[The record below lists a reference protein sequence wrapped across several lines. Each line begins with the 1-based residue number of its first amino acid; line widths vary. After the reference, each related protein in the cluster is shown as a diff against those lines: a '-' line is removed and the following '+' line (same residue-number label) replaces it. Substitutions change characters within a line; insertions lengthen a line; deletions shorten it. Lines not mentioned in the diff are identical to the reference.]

1 MRFDLADLSLFRHV
15 VEAGSITHGAERA
28 HLALA
33 AASTRIRNM
42 EDALGVPL
50 LTRGRQGVT
59 PTQAGRTL
67 LQHARTILRQAERL
81 HEDLGAY
88 GGGLAGQIRVLSNTN
103 ALTEFLPEALSS
115 FLAAH
120 PNVSVDLE
128 ERLSDEIVGL
138 IAEGVADLGV
148 VAGTVDAGALETY
161 PFRRDR
167 FVLVVAQD
175 HPLAKRAKIG
185 FEEVLDHDFVG
196 LDRASAIQRFLATK
210 AVRIGRPLRLRVQ
223 LRSFDAVCRLVE
235 CKVGIGI
242 VPETTARRV
251 SKTMA
256 IAIVP
261 LTDSWAVR
269 DLTICMRNMDELPLY
284 ARQLVEHLRAISV
297 AGRCLLPRHQHP
309 IIEIEQHG
317 GIVIVAGLE
326 RKIAARL
333 VVGRDRAQPQR
344 ADVAAAGQLGLGQHL
359 RPGKHRAA
367 GKQRRDVTAAI
378 DGGDVEGVGEAVE
391 GQRAGER
398 DDVAAIDQP
407 PAEAALAW
415 R

>member
-1 MRFDLADLSLFRHV
+1 MPFDLADLSLFRHV
-15 VEAGSITHGAERA
+15 IEAGSITHGAARA

-42 EDALGVPL
+42 EEALGVVL
-50 LTRGRQGVT
+50 LRRGRQGVT

-67 LQHARTILRQAERL
+67 LQHARAILRQAERL

-138 IAEGVADLGV
+138 IAEGVADLGI

-167 FVLVVAQD
+167 FVLVVARSN
-175 HPLAKRAKIG
+175 PLGQRDKIG

-196 LDRASAIQRFLATK
+196 LDRASALQRFLAGK

-235 CKVGIGI
+235 CNVGIGI

-251 SKTMA
+251 AKTMA
-256 IAIVP
+256 IAAVP

-269 DLTICMRNMDELPLY
+269 ELAICIRDMKELPLY
-284 ARQLVEHLRAISV
+284 ARQLVEHLRA
-297 AGRCLLPRHQHP
+297 Q
-309 IIEIEQHG
+309 E
-317 GIVIVAGLE
+317 
-326 RKIAARL
+326 
-333 VVGRDRAQPQR
+333 
-344 ADVAAAGQLGLGQHL
+344 
-359 RPGKHRAA
+359 
-367 GKQRRDVTAAI
+367 
-378 DGGDVEGVGEAVE
+378 
-391 GQRAGER
+391 
-398 DDVAAIDQP
+398 
-407 PAEAALAW
+407 
-415 R
+415 

>member
-1 MRFDLADLSLFRHV
+1 MRFDLPDLSLFRHV
-15 VEAGSITHGAERA
+15 VDAGSITHGAERA

-42 EDALGVPL
+42 EDVLGAPL
-50 LTRGRQGVT
+50 LTRSRQGVT

-148 VAGTVDAGALETY
+148 VAGTVDAGGLETY

-167 FVLVVAQD
+167 FVLVVARD
-175 HPLAKRAKIG
+175 HPLAKRARVG
-185 FEEVLDHDFVG
+185 FEEVLDQDFVG

-210 AVRIGRPLRLRVQ
+210 ALRIGRPLRLRVQ
-223 LRSFDAVCRLVE
+223 VRSFDAVCRLVE
-235 CKVGIGI
+235 CKVGVGV
-242 VPETTARRV
+242 VPESTVRRV

-256 IAIVP
+256 IKPVA
-261 LTDSWAVR
+261 LSDAWAVR
-269 DLTICMRNMDELPLY
+269 DLTICVRSREELPTY
-284 ARQLVEHLRAISV
+284 ARQLVEHLRAS
-297 AGRCLLPRHQHP
+297 A
-309 IIEIEQHG
+309 
-317 GIVIVAGLE
+317 
-326 RKIAARL
+326 
-333 VVGRDRAQPQR
+333 
-344 ADVAAAGQLGLGQHL
+344 
-359 RPGKHRAA
+359 
-367 GKQRRDVTAAI
+367 
-378 DGGDVEGVGEAVE
+378 
-391 GQRAGER
+391 
-398 DDVAAIDQP
+398 
-407 PAEAALAW
+407 
-415 R
+415 

>member
-15 VEAGSITHGAERA
+15 VEAGSITRGAERA

-42 EDALGVPL
+42 EKALGASL
-50 LTRGRQGVT
+50 LKRERHGVA

-67 LQHARTILRQAERL
+67 LQHARTILRQTERL

-138 IAEGVADLGV
+138 IAEGVADLGI
-148 VAGTVDAGALETY
+148 VAGTVDAGTLETY

-167 FVLVVAQD
+167 FVLVVARD
-175 HPLAKRAKIG
+175 HPLAKRPKVG
-185 FEEVLDHDFVG
+185 FGDVLEYDFVG
-196 LDRASAIQRFLATK
+196 LDRASALQRFLASK

-235 CKVGIGI
+235 CRVGIGI

-251 SKTMA
+251 AKTMA
-256 IAIVP
+256 IAVVLLADP
-261 LTDSWAVR
+261 WAVR
-269 DLTICMRNMDELPLY
+269 ELTICVRNIKELPLY
-284 ARQLVEHLRAISV
+284 ARQLVEHLRAR
-297 AGRCLLPRHQHP
+297 GK
-309 IIEIEQHG
+309 
-317 GIVIVAGLE
+317 GLE
-326 RKIAARL
+326 K
-333 VVGRDRAQPQR
+333 
-344 ADVAAAGQLGLGQHL
+344 
-359 RPGKHRAA
+359 
-367 GKQRRDVTAAI
+367 
-378 DGGDVEGVGEAVE
+378 
-391 GQRAGER
+391 
-398 DDVAAIDQP
+398 
-407 PAEAALAW
+407 
-415 R
+415 

>member
-1 MRFDLADLSLFRHV
+1 MPFDLADLSLFRHV
-15 VEAGSITHGAERA
+15 IEAGSITHGAARA

-42 EDALGVPL
+42 EEALGVVL
-50 LTRGRQGVT
+50 LRRGRQGVT

-67 LQHARTILRQAERL
+67 LQHARAILRQAERL

-138 IAEGVADLGV
+138 IAEGVADLGI

-167 FVLVVAQD
+167 FVLVVARSN
-175 HPLAKRAKIG
+175 PLAQRDKIG

-196 LDRASAIQRFLATK
+196 LDRASALQRFLAGK

-235 CKVGIGI
+235 CNVGIGI

-251 SKTMA
+251 AKTMA
-256 IAIVP
+256 IAAVP

-269 DLTICMRNMDELPLY
+269 ELTICIRDMKELPLY
-284 ARQLVEHLRAISV
+284 ARQLVEHLRA
-297 AGRCLLPRHQHP
+297 
-309 IIEIEQHG
+309 
-317 GIVIVAGLE
+317 
-326 RKIAARL
+326 
-333 VVGRDRAQPQR
+333 
-344 ADVAAAGQLGLGQHL
+344 
-359 RPGKHRAA
+359 
-367 GKQRRDVTAAI
+367 
-378 DGGDVEGVGEAVE
+378 GD
-391 GQRAGER
+391 Q
-398 DDVAAIDQP
+398 
-407 PAEAALAW
+407 
-415 R
+415 

>member
-15 VEAGSITHGAERA
+15 AEAGSITHGAARA

-50 LTRGRQGVT
+50 LTRGRAGVA

-67 LQHARTILRQAERL
+67 LQHARAILRQAERL

-88 GGGLAGQIRVLSNTN
+88 SDGMAGQIRVLSNTN

-120 PNVSVDLE
+120 PTVSVDLE

-138 IAEGVADLGV
+138 IAEGVADLGI
-148 VAGTVDAGALETY
+148 VAGTVDAGTLVTY

-167 FVLVVAQD
+167 FVLVVARD
-175 HPLAKRAKIG
+175 HPLANRAKVG
-185 FEEVLDHDFVG
+185 FDELLDHDFVG
-196 LDRASAIQRFLATK
+196 LDRASALQRFLANK

-235 CKVGIGI
+235 CQVGIGI
-242 VPETTARRV
+242 VPETTARRAAR
-251 SKTMA
+251 TMA
-256 IAIVP
+256 IAAVP
-261 LTDSWAVR
+261 LADSWAVR
-269 DLTICMRNMDELPLY
+269 DLTICVRSMDELPLY
-284 ARQLVEHLRAISV
+284 ARQLVEHLRAPDVSS
-297 AGRCLLPRHQHP
+297 RN
-309 IIEIEQHG
+309 
-317 GIVIVAGLE
+317 
-326 RKIAARL
+326 AAE
-333 VVGRDRAQPQR
+333 RDRAKR
-344 ADVAAAGQLGLGQHL
+344 AQGA
-359 RPGKHRAA
+359 
-367 GKQRRDVTAAI
+367 RRGTDPFAQA
-378 DGGDVEGVGEAVE
+378 
-391 GQRAGER
+391 QCS
-398 DDVAAIDQP
+398 
-407 PAEAALAW
+407 PAT